1 MTTKATVTGEPVPSV
16 VPEGMDGSGAAP
28 AGVGATGVSDA
39 GNENPEARIDAL
51 RKQYEQ
57 DLRKLQSTLDRN
69 LSEAQRQAADR
80 ERQLREELERVQ
92 TANMDEKERAL
103 FEAGKWKREYDALQA
118 QMQQQQQL
126 TQAQIEMQNYASEL
140 REEFGVQ
147 PDELDFSDQDALAKS
162 AWLAIKKRVHGQ
174 SPAPAASTPAQ
185 PPQPVNNRILTTGP
199 GTPPKTRVSHAD
211 LKEGYEKRVGKRV
224 TDEEY
229 WRAAELGYI
238 DMSQL
243 SVEE

>member
-1 MTTKATVTGEPVPSV
+1 MTTKATVTGEPVTSV

-39 GNENPEARIDAL
+39 GNGNPEARIDAL

-69 LSEAQRQAADR
+69 LSEAQRQATER
-80 ERQLREELERVQ
+80 EQKLREQLEQVQ

-103 FEAGKWKREYDALQA
+103 YEAGKWKREYDALQA
-118 QMQQQQQL
+118 QMQQHQQL
-126 TQAQIEMQNYASEL
+126 TQAQVEMQNYADQL
-140 REEFGVQ
+140 HEEFGIGKE
-147 PDELDFSDQDALAKS
+147 ELDFSDQDTMAAS
-162 AWLAIKKRVHGQ
+162 AWTAIKKRVNPQ
-174 SPAPAASTPAQ
+174 QTAAPSTPAQ
-185 PPQPVNNRILTTGP
+185 PVQPANNRILTTGP
-199 GTPPKTRVSHAD
+199 GTPPKTRVTHTD
-211 LKEGYEKRVGKRV
+211 LKEGYEKRMGKRV

-243 SVEE
+243 STEE

>member
-1 MTTKATVTGEPVPSV
+1 MTTKATVTGEPVTSV

-39 GNENPEARIDAL
+39 GNGNPEARIDAL

-69 LSEAQRQAADR
+69 LSEAQRQATER
-80 ERQLREELERVQ
+80 EQKLREQLEQVQ

-103 FEAGKWKREYDALQA
+103 YEAGKWKREYDALQA
-118 QMQQQQQL
+118 QMQQHQQL
-126 TQAQIEMQNYASEL
+126 TQAQIEMQNYADQL
-140 REEFGVQ
+140 HEEFGIGKE
-147 PDELDFSDQDALAKS
+147 ELDFSDQDTMAAS
-162 AWLAIKKRVHGQ
+162 AWVAIKKRVNPQ
-174 SPAPAASTPAQ
+174 QPAAPSTPV
-185 PPQPVNNRILTTGP
+185 QPVQPANNRILTTGP
-199 GTPPKTRVSHAD
+199 GTPPKTRVTHTD
-211 LKEGYEKRVGKRV
+211 LKEGYEKRMGKRV

-243 SVEE
+243 STEE

>member
-1 MTTKATVTGEPVPSV
+1 MTTKATVTGEPVTSV

-39 GNENPEARIDAL
+39 GNGNPEARIDAL

-69 LSEAQRQAADR
+69 LSEAQRQAAER
-80 ERQLREELERVQ
+80 EQKLREQLEQVQ

-103 FEAGKWKREYDALQA
+103 YEAGKWKREYDALQT
-118 QMQQQQQL
+118 QMQQHQQL
-126 TQAQIEMQNYASEL
+126 TQAQIEMQNYAEQL
-140 REEFGVQ
+140 REEFGIGKE
-147 PDELDFSDQDALAKS
+147 ELDFSDQETMAAS
-162 AWLAIKKRVHGQ
+162 AWTAIKKRVNPQ
-174 SPAPAASTPAQ
+174 QPAPATSTPPAA
-185 PPQPVNNRILTTGP
+185 QPVNNRILTTGP
-199 GTPPKTRVSHAD
+199 GTPPKTRVTLAD
-211 LKEGYEKRVGKRV
+211 LKEGYEKRLGRRC

-229 WRAAELGYI
+229 WRAAELGHI

-243 SVEE
+243 SAEE

>member
-1 MTTKATVTGEPVPSV
+1 MTTKATVTGEPVTSV

-39 GNENPEARIDAL
+39 GNENPAARIDAL

-69 LSEAQRQAADR
+69 LAI
-80 ERQLREELERVQ
+80 ERQQATEREQKLREQLEQVQ
-92 TANMDEKERAL
+92 TANMDEKERAI
-103 FEAGKWKREYDALQA
+103 FEATKYRQQYEALQV
-118 QMQQQQQL
+118 QLQQQNAL
-126 TQAQIEMQNYASEL
+126 TQAQLEMQNYAAEL
-140 REEFGVQ
+140 QTEFGIGKE
-147 PDELDFSDQDALAKS
+147 ELDFSDQEAMAAS
-162 AWLAIKKRVHGQ
+162 AWTAIKKRVNGAQ
-174 SPAPAASTPAQ
+174 PAPASSTPATSVQ
-185 PPQPVNNRILTTGP
+185 PANNRILTTGP
-199 GTPPKTRVSHAD
+199 GTPPKTRVTHTD
-211 LKEGYEKRVGKRV
+211 LKEGYEKRMGKRV

-243 SVEE
+243 STEE

>member
-28 AGVGATGVSDA
+28 AGVGATGVGDA
-39 GNENPEARIDAL
+39 GNGNPEARIDAL

-92 TANMDEKERAL
+92 TANMDEKERASY
-103 FEAGKWKREYDALQA
+103 EATKWKREYEALLN
-118 QMQQQQQL
+118 QQQQMVAQ
-126 TQAQIEMQNYASEL
+126 TQAQREMQEYAQEL
-140 REEFGVQ
+140 QTELGID
-147 PDELDFSDQDALAKS
+147 PGELDFTSQETLATS
-162 AWLAIKKRVHGQ
+162 AFQAIKKRVSSQ
-174 SPAPAASTPAQ
+174 APAQPSTPAQ
-185 PPQPVNNRILTTGP
+185 PVQPANNRILTTGP

-211 LKEGYEKRVGKRV
+211 LKEGYEKRLGRRC

-229 WRAAELGYI
+229 WRAAELGHI

-243 SVEE
+243 SSEA